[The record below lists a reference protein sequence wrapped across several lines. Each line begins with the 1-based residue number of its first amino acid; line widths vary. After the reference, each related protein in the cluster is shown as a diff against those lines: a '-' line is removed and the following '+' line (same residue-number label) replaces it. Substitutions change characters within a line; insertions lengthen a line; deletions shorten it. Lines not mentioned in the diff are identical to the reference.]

1 MDTLVWQYPECQE
14 DQPGPPPSPL
24 QPWQWP
30 SQSWSRLHI
39 TRLCRTVFGAHG
51 FDCDRC
57 ALKMNWG
64 VSQWELLPRI
74 LLFSNWESC
83 FTVWDSR
90 DCGVE
95 LGDNAL
101 WVLGSRSFWV
111 IMGSNIWSLL
121 PITQPVTDSRREPC
135 RRGTKK
141 MKAGSVTD
149 RVARVL
155 FNYRITP
162 QAPIGLSPARSN
174 FLVRCQ
180 GLLLYL
186 VVFFVLLL
194 VSSPFVQQLLELFT
208 NLGALHLYVVSTSL
222 LP

>member
-1 MDTLVWQYPECQE
+1 M
-14 DQPGPPPSPL
+14 
-24 QPWQWP
+24 
-30 SQSWSRLHI
+30 
-39 TRLCRTVFGAHG
+39 RTQNGL
-51 FDCDRC
+51 RC
-57 ALKMNWG
+57 I
-64 VSQWELLPRI
+64 QWELLPQM

-90 DCGVE
+90 DCGACRIGGQCFVSAGFE
-95 LGDNAL
+95 EFLSHN
-101 WVLGSRSFWV
+101 
-111 IMGSNIWSLL
+111 GSNIWSLL

-155 FNYRITP
+155 FNYRIIQ

-194 VSSPFVQQLLELFT
+194 VSGPFVQQFLELFR